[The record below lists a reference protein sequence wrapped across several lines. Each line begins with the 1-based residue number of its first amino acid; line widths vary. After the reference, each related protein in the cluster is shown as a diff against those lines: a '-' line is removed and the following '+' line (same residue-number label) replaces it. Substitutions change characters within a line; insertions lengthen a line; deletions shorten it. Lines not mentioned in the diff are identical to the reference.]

1 MCAEI
6 TGIMDFCNVYKLHLS
21 VIDTIVPE
29 SISCI
34 SIGRLEWV
42 AFGLAGLT
50 IAFVVIN
57 SLLLVFSLYTWFERR
72 AIGRFQARLGP
83 NRWGPFGI
91 LQPIADAIKFF
102 TKEDVVPLVAD
113 RHLFNIAPIVM
124 AAPAITIFFIIPF
137 GATSFLGMLNIGVLF
152 ILGITSVNTIG
163 ILMAG
168 WASRN
173 KYAVIGTMRGVAML
187 VSYEV
192 PMALALTGVVML
204 AGSMSLV
211 DIVVAQNVPFIFVQ
225 PLGFLVFI
233 AAASAEMSRTPFD
246 MIESESELI
255 GGYHTEYTGMKFA
268 VLQMA
273 EFMAP
278 LVTAVVTTTLFL
290 GGTRGF
296 EPIPGTIWF
305 LLKSFMV
312 VFVLLWIRSTWP
324 RLRVDQI
331 MGFAWKALFPLAIIN
346 MFLIA
351 FETQLLRD
359 PVSNNL
365 ETIDLWIMG
374 VINWS
379 VTALAIVIMAN
390 ILGQPR
396 LKRATPVPS
405 PLANM
410 YSEAE

>member
-1 MCAEI
+1 
-6 TGIMDFCNVYKLHLS
+6 
-21 VIDTIVPE
+21 
-29 SISCI
+29 
-34 SIGRLEWV
+34 
-42 AFGLAGLT
+42 
-50 IAFVVIN
+50 
-57 SLLLVFSLYTWFERR
+57 
-72 AIGRFQARLGP
+72 
-83 NRWGPFGI
+83 
-91 LQPIADAIKFF
+91 
-102 TKEDVVPLVAD
+102 
-113 RHLFNIAPIVM
+113 
-124 AAPAITIFFIIPF
+124 
-137 GATSFLGMLNIGVLF
+137 
-152 ILGITSVNTIG
+152 
-163 ILMAG
+163 
-168 WASRN
+168 
-173 KYAVIGTMRGVAML
+173 
-187 VSYEV
+187 
-192 PMALALTGVVML
+192 
-204 AGSMSLV
+204 
-211 DIVVAQNVPFIFVQ
+211 
-225 PLGFLVFI
+225 
-233 AAASAEMSRTPFD
+233 
-246 MIESESELI
+246 LI

-351 FETQLLRD
+351 FEIQLLRD

-390 ILGQPR
+390 ILGQSR